1 MKINKFII
9 PILFTLC
16 FFAFSMKSKALNVS
30 GLGDGNVS
38 PGSST
43 YCNDEQGCVHN
54 EKGVRVTIVDK
65 DGKRVSGTKTVD
77 YWGTI
82 PSGSPNALPGS
93 TYKSA
98 YINSYGNISFNLSG
112 SYNIKTSTNTSAIG
126 GISWSNQHELIENI
140 LKQIKFDRENPES
153 CVNPPIFEEAGYD
166 ICALAVQPDC
176 EDILLETYILIEP
189 LFHINMKKHDLI
201 VTGTE
206 FTFLVHKQRQ
216 IDSNRVYNLSGDAGY
231 GSAFAGMYIT
241 KLNSDDDI
249 DYAFN
254 AHGKKY
260 VRLTET
266 TARRYSEYADWAHTA
281 AYGAGTEYYP
291 LGNSMHLVWLG
302 DEAEEIC
309 APREK
314 CCIPCSVDPSN
325 PDCDP
330 DDCCYDEKLPVSTDG
345 TTEAC
350 KPWDDYWNG
359 RGDWE
364 EVCNPK
370 CDPNTDPN
378 GCCDDPEYLR
388 EHPGYYEAYCMPKNK
403 TCPIPSLNPE
413 YIAPYCDEINGIDL
427 DFVPLNTAYFR
438 DPVFNSNGGQFSDY
452 NKVELIEKFKG
463 HLKLPLEWL
472 ERVVKE
478 YDENTFLAVA
488 YREDSR
494 YTTKINDYCSMHCQE
509 LFEVTLP
516 ENYPYVNA
524 GRYFKWTLY
533 GSKSTI
539 ANAADVKL
547 CAIDID
553 LDKAI
558 DDYQDYSANTV
569 GPATALANVT
579 CHEKYGVQPVIDGEF
594 DSCDAYADEIVSTP
608 GCASDYV
615 CLAYAEQG
623 ECCDSCPDY
632 DAGGHQIGSHP
643 CNCKPLYVCTMELHD
658 AAARNWYARE
668 SGTHYN
674 PGCGSPGA
682 TPHVAMIE
690 ECNKKVSEYKEHV
703 EGYSSYVEGIY
714 NSIAKCNSLTDD
726 DIEINMGVQLNYY
739 TFFNDY
745 HYSTLNDEIDAIDS
759 GGSFADNYLCANN
772 GDTDECNKDEHKF
785 ALGDRSHDGQ
795 NPNAISCD
803 NTTRWTE
810 VEKYVDYKKV
820 CGPGSVS
827 AVNPNDELKLDYD
840 SNGVKMLNINGFSRC
855 GGFRDGVAGPEF
867 DYTLAESWNTI
878 YMAYVSASKL
888 YELNEEINACTCKD
902 GEIMDSVDGTCTC
915 EREVSYSDFINSGY
929 NNYQQLP
936 DGTLKVEFMNPTGL
950 YPINLIYW
958 TIGSVDEN
966 GRGHFDSMLSDPNV
980 DGTGHDLCDQNEC
993 PDGEDCCRYDDP
1005 RGICRIKIKNRII
1018 ATPDNTGDCE
1028 EPPCYPEPDDN
1039 GRCDNKPCPD
1049 PDPDDVGDCVDD
1061 NGNPTGK
1068 CEKSTDLN
1076 LIYRVIDL
1084 DNPFPGTDGR
1094 GRTPGVNWMG
1104 KEDVITNN
1112 RNMEGSAIYNK
1123 DVEPLY
1129 SMTLTPALIK
1139 EIRAGNHKTDS
1150 LLGYTSSM
1158 MYPEGPTEPGGGY
1171 SLFLH
1176 RYLETSDSIKIKY
1189 DDREQFSNIQKT
1201 GDGVK

>member
-1 MKINKFII
+1 MLIRKCGDKMKLRR
-9 PILFTLC
+9 ILLVITLAL
-16 FFAFSMKSKALNVS
+16 FVNISVKAAVGTWIGDYCESCGNYGSAGECDKVHQTTVGIFRVSFYLNGKKLGSSVNVS
-30 GLGDGNVS
+30 SNTTYQQNAMNAKWHWGDGKTDIVSYASGTGLGNPTAGGLSSIVISGISTSNVQTVLSPKKNSANVQAVLNQAGITEFKFKDGKIYYVPPKGECEGDYEIQMIVESMQIINWLCNSTGTSSHTWIGTPYELNNGLLAQGYNSHTGGNGYMSGSIVDKHLLSSLRIDKNVKVGNVS
-38 PGSST
+38 FSAVTDCLTTHIRGYAAT
-43 YCNDEQGCVHN
+43 QG
-54 EKGVRVTIVDK
+54 
-65 DGKRVSGTKTVD
+65 
-77 YWGTI
+77 
-82 PSGSPNALPGS
+82 
-93 TYKSA
+93 
-98 YINSYGNISFNLSG
+98 YGFN
-112 SYNIKTSTNTSAIG
+112 
-126 GISWSNQHELIENI
+126 
-140 LKQIKFDRENPES
+140 
-153 CVNPPIFEEAGYD
+153 
-166 ICALAVQPDC
+166 
-176 EDILLETYILIEP
+176 
-189 LFHINMKKHDLI
+189 
-201 VTGTE
+201 
-206 FTFLVHKQRQ
+206 
-216 IDSNRVYNLSGDAGY
+216 VYNLTGD
-231 GSAFAGMYIT
+231 FEI
-241 KLNSDDDI
+241 
-249 DYAFN
+249 
-254 AHGKKY
+254 
-260 VRLTET
+260 EC
-266 TARRYSEYADWAHTA
+266 E
-281 AYGAGTEYYP
+281 
-291 LGNSMHLVWLG
+291 
-302 DEAEEIC
+302 DE
-309 APREK
+309 
-314 CCIPCSVDPSN
+314 CCIPCSVSN
-325 PDCDP
+325 VEGCDP
-330 DDCCYDEKLPVSTDG
+330 DDCCYDEDLPVSTDG

-594 DSCDAYADEIVSTP
+594 DSCEGYADEIVSAP

-643 CNCKPLYVCTMELHD
+643 CNCKPLYVCTSELHD
-658 AAARNWYARE
+658 AAARNWYARIG
-668 SGTHYN
+668 GTHYN

-682 TPHVAMIE
+682 TFSEAMIK
-690 ECNKKVSEYKEHV
+690 ECNKKVFEYKVHV

-726 DIEINMGVQLNYY
+726 DIEIDMGVQLNYY

-1176 RYLETSDSIKIKY
+1176 RYLETNDSIKIKY